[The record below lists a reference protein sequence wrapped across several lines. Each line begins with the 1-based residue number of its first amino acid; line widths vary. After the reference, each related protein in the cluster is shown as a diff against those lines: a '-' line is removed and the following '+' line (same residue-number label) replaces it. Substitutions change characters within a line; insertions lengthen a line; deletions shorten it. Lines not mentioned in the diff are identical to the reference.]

1 MRQAAGFP
9 TLLLLLPGL
18 ALAQPIAKA
27 PDAARQAAVD
37 AIFSQYDSRDTPGCS
52 VAVISEGEVVLRK
65 DYGMAD
71 VALGVARTGS
81 TSHWL
86 PYSEAR
92 VFVALAVAQ
101 LAREG
106 KLGLDDP
113 VRRHVPELPEYA
125 AAVTVRQL
133 LHHASGLADYGVLDV
148 AFSPMTARVSEDE
161 FFRVLRRWGRLGFA
175 PGTDTMYSNTDYALL
190 KILVERVSGGSLQD
204 FAQARWFGPFGM
216 ASTRLGASQAAR
228 HPGHALFHETPGD
241 GGGRVLSYRS
251 SPTGGIAVTTSLDD
265 LVRWEAALRDAA
277 QGLAALLESLE
288 AGAPPLAGGA
298 AREDFSFGVYRH
310 TFEGIPMVAHQGV
323 GGYAYLVQ
331 VVDRPLSVATLCN
344 SYPGMD
350 RFGFEV
356 AALFAAPAGGAKPL
370 ATLDAAPP
378 PGPVISLP
386 DAELQAYAG
395 RYRNAR
401 RSFTAEIRV
410 VDGALVFTPQGR
422 PPFEP
427 LRPVGDGRFTNQFDG
442 STFVVSFK
450 PGPDG
455 MVLSAWDV
463 TRNESGGD
471 DLVRWTPATWPT
483 ADRVA
488 AYAGTYVGEAVE
500 ATLYVRAD
508 GERVLVAGRGLAET
522 ALEPGDA
529 IDGFRGPD
537 IYHARFERDAGGR
550 VVALVLDATRVKG
563 IRFTRTATH
572 SK

>member
-1 MRQAAGFP
+1 
-9 TLLLLLPGL
+9 
-18 ALAQPIAKA
+18 
-27 PDAARQAAVD
+27 
-37 AIFSQYDSRDTPGCS
+37 
-52 VAVISEGEVVLRK
+52 
-65 DYGMAD
+65 
-71 VALGVARTGS
+71 
-81 TSHWL
+81 
-86 PYSEAR
+86 
-92 VFVALAVAQ
+92 
-101 LAREG
+101 
-106 KLGLDDP
+106 
-113 VRRHVPELPEYA
+113 
-125 AAVTVRQL
+125 
-133 LHHASGLADYGVLDV
+133 
-148 AFSPMTARVSEDE
+148 
-161 FFRVLRRWGRLGFA
+161 
-175 PGTDTMYSNTDYALL
+175 
-190 KILVERVSGGSLQD
+190 
-204 FAQARWFGPFGM
+204 
-216 ASTRLGASQAAR
+216 
-228 HPGHALFHETPGD
+228 
-241 GGGRVLSYRS
+241 
-251 SPTGGIAVTTSLDD
+251 
-265 LVRWEAALRDAA
+265 
-277 QGLAALLESLE
+277 
-288 AGAPPLAGGA
+288 
-298 AREDFSFGVYRH
+298 
-310 TFEGIPMVAHQGV
+310 
-323 GGYAYLVQ
+323 
-331 VVDRPLSVATLCN
+331 
-344 SYPGMD
+344 MD

-356 AALFAAPAGGAKPL
+356 AALFAAPAGRAKPL